1 LKVSVII
8 PIYNAME
15 YLPISLEKVLNQ
27 TYHNIEIL
35 LVDNNSKDGS
45 YDYIKTLEKNDCRV
59 KALIATMQGPNYA
72 RKVGFE
78 ASTGDYVLFCDS
90 DDFVEQD
97 AIENFVGKLE
107 ETNADIVIGNYKE
120 VTKKDEFLKEKKG
133 IPYKYYSENL
143 KEHKDIIHIKPA
155 LWNKIFKRDLIKE
168 SFFITSKI
176 GEDMVITISSIM
188 EAKNIAYMDK
198 TVYHYVPNDEGLS
211 NSVNVR
217 NLLDILTTTEELKK
231 IAKSQNT
238 YSKYEEEI
246 EFLCFTHVI
255 YKILRTVMMENDEER
270 IEVYTKLR
278 EYLKK
283 NHKYKETKYYRT
295 KMYYKIAAVLLM
307 NKNIY
312 NLKIFRKM
320 LKAIFENK
328 TLYKCFKKLDN

>member
-1 LKVSVII
+1 
-8 PIYNAME
+8 
-15 YLPISLEKVLNQ
+15 
-27 TYHNIEIL
+27 
-35 LVDNNSKDGS
+35 
-45 YDYIKTLEKNDCRV
+45 
-59 KALIATMQGPNYA
+59 
-72 RKVGFE
+72 
-78 ASTGDYVLFCDS
+78 
-90 DDFVEQD
+90 
-97 AIENFVGKLE
+97 
-107 ETNADIVIGNYKE
+107 
-120 VTKKDEFLKEKKG
+120 
-133 IPYKYYSENL
+133 
-143 KEHKDIIHIKPA
+143 
-155 LWNKIFKRDLIKE
+155 
-168 SFFITSKI
+168 
-176 GEDMVITISSIM
+176 MVITISSIM

-246 EFLCFTHVI
+246 EFLWFTHVI
-255 YKILRTVMMENDEER
+255 YKILRTVMIDNDEER